1 MMKLLNRFTV
11 LLIPY
16 DIEVSYKFEDAMVS
30 LLHHGSTGLAEGA
43 FKEFSHQ
50 LSSKEYSVY
59 ITAM

>member
-1 MMKLLNRFTV
+1 MILLF
-11 LLIPY
+11 ISY
-16 DIEVSYKFEDAMVS
+16 DVDVSCKFNDAMAS

-50 LSSKEYSVY
+50 LSQKEYLAY